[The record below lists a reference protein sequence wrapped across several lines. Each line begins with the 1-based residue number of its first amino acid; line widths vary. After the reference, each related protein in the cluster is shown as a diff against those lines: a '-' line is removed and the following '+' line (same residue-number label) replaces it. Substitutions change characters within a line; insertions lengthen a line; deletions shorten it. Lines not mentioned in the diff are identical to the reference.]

1 MRSFKDILKL
11 TEEVDFDDED
21 YVERMQ
27 DVMNSFVESMSTLSG
42 KFADAFADANPK

>member
-11 TEEVDFDDED
+11 TEEVDFDDEE

-27 DVMNSFVESMSTLSG
+27 DAMNMFVESMSTLSG
-42 KFADAFADANPK
+42 NNLICEA